1 MKKLLFIISF
11 LYCLN
16 PGYAQT
22 INFDKIVPPP
32 ETRVKTFEDYLVQLA
47 WANHPDSKILG
58 NEVEIARNKVTLE
71 KKDWT
76 NDVQA
81 SFNLNEISLSKLVY
95 GDRIDVPV
103 FYPIYNFTASVNLGA
118 FFTRKHKIKNAQ
130 FEQQIAEEE
139 VNVKKLEVRKE
150 VLQRYQ
156 KHLLATE
163 LTDIRLDAE
172 EDALQVFLLIKERF
186 KLGDAEF
193 EDYNKASSA
202 YISAK
207 EFRFEAVTEK
217 EVSKLE
223 LEELIGVSL
232 ESARKYG
239 PKESLS
245 ANPEKD

>member
-1 MKKLLFIISF
+1 MKKLLFIIS
-11 LYCLN
+11 LLCGLN
-16 PGYAQT
+16 SGDAQT
-22 INFDKIVPPP
+22 VNFDKIVPPSD
-32 ETRVKTFEDYLVQLA
+32 TRTKTFEDYLVQLA
-47 WANHPDSKILG
+47 WINHPDSKILDS
-58 NEVEIARNKVTLE
+58 EVGIARNNVILE

-76 NDVQA
+76 NDIQA

-130 FEQQIAEEE
+130 FEELIAEEE

-150 VLQRYQ
+150 VLQRYH
-156 KHLLATE
+156 KHLLADE

-193 EDYNKASSA
+193 EDYNKASGA

-207 EFRFEAVTEK
+207 EYRFEAFTEK
-217 EVSKLE
+217 EVTKLE
-223 LEELIGVSL
+223 LEELIGVTL

-239 PKESLS
+239 PKES
-245 ANPEKD
+245 EKTDSKKK